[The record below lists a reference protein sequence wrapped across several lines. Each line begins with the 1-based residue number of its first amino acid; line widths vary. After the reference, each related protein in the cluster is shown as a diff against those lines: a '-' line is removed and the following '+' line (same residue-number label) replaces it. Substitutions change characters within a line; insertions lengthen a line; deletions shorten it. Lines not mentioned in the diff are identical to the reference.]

1 MSSASDSSRTRGPKF
16 IFVGEHPAIDFANT
30 LSSPHGQPEELLCS
44 WPDVVHW
51 LSKAGLPKNPGL
63 NLSVSRGVEA
73 LKSVLKLRHAWKAL
87 LAQLIAGGKVSDEF
101 LHSLNSLLAE
111 DNFHDA
117 VQRDSKRGFQLVRS
131 VSQLH
136 GEKLALAMLARQIAG
151 FLADANLTY
160 LHRCANTTACTLY
173 FYDTTKNHRRRW
185 CSVAVCGNR
194 HKVAAFRE
202 RQVNAK
208 TN

>member
-1 MSSASDSSRTRGPKF
+1 MSATSDNSRTRDPKF

-30 LSSPHGQPEELLCS
+30 LSSPRGQPEELLRS
-44 WPDVVHW
+44 WPDLVYW
-51 LSKAGLPKNPGL
+51 LSKAGLPKDSSL
-63 NLSVSRGVEA
+63 NLAVSRGVEA

-87 LAQLIAGGKVSDEF
+87 LAQLIAGGKVNDEF
-101 LHSLNSLLAE
+101 LESLNSLLAE
-111 DNFHDA
+111 DNFHDT
-117 VQRDSKRGFQLVRS
+117 VQRDSQKGFKLVRS
-131 VSQLH
+131 ASQLH

-151 FLADANLTY
+151 FLADANLNY
-160 LHRCANTTACTLY
+160 LHRCANTATCTLY

-194 HKVAAFRE
+194 HKVAAFRK

-208 TN
+208 T